1 MVDCIFSLN
10 SDVLSRERF
19 FPCLVKTG
27 TNKTINKDK
36 KDISIVNDKREDKE
50 FPIFNLF
57 FNNLLNGVII
67 RVKIIEIKIYN
78 KPRRILN
85 NNKIINAIAD
95 NIIIDF
101 TKSCDFI
108 V

>member
-1 MVDCIFSLN
+1 MVVCILFLN
-10 SDVLSRERF
+10 SNVLSKDRF

-27 TNKTINKDK
+27 TNNPINKEK
-36 KDISIVNDKREDKE
+36 KDINIVNDKRGDKE

-67 RVKIIEIKIYN
+67 KVNIIEIKIYN
-78 KPRRILN
+78 KPMRILN
-85 NNKIINAIAD
+85 NNKITNAIKD

-108 V
+108 L

>member
-1 MVDCIFSLN
+1 
-10 SDVLSRERF
+10 
-19 FPCLVKTG
+19 LVKTG
-27 TNKTINKDK
+27 TNNTIIKDK

-50 FPIFNLF
+50 FLIFNLF

>member
-1 MVDCIFSLN
+1 
-10 SDVLSRERF
+10 
-19 FPCLVKTG
+19 LVKTG
-27 TNKTINKDK
+27 TNNTINKDK

-50 FPIFNLF
+50 FLIFNLF

>member
-1 MVDCIFSLN
+1 
-10 SDVLSRERF
+10 
-19 FPCLVKTG
+19 LVKTG
-27 TNKTINKDK
+27 TNNTINKDK

-50 FPIFNLF
+50 FLIFNLF

-85 NNKIINAIAD
+85 NNKIINAIID

>member
-1 MVDCIFSLN
+1 
-10 SDVLSRERF
+10 
-19 FPCLVKTG
+19 LVKTG
-27 TNKTINKDK
+27 TNNTINKDK
-36 KDISIVNDKREDKE
+36 KDIIIVNDIREDKE
-50 FPIFNLF
+50 FPIFNLL
-57 FNNLLNGVII
+57 FNNLLNGLII

>member
-1 MVDCIFSLN
+1 
-10 SDVLSRERF
+10 
-19 FPCLVKTG
+19 LVKTG
-27 TNKTINKDK
+27 TNNTINKDK

-50 FPIFNLF
+50 FLIFNLF

-67 RVKIIEIKIYN
+67 RVNIIEIKIYN